1 MWFLSFVPD
10 WLLTYAIHG
19 AVALGLFLIF
29 GGSLLKNLPVIGPYA
44 SMSNQIGSILLL
56 IGVFFEGGLGVEMM
70 YRNKIAD
77 MQVRIKVA
85 EQQSVEANVKLTDE
99 LNKKQND
106 IKDKVKQNG
115 KDIQA
120 QRQNIDAECRL
131 SDTAWMLYNRS
142 VDAKVSSGTGSSNG
156 TSTKSKDT
164 TRR

>member
-1 MWFLSFVPD
+1 MWFLSFIPD
-10 WLLTYAIHG
+10 WLLTWVIHG
-19 AVALGLFLIF
+19 AVVIGLFLTF

-44 SMSNQIGSILLL
+44 SISKQIGSIVFL
-56 IGVFFEGGLGVEMM
+56 IGVFFEGGLVTEMS
-70 YRNKIAD
+70 YRHKIAD
-77 MQVRIKVA
+77 MQAKIKIT
-85 EQQSVEANVKLTDE
+85 EQQSIEANKKLTNE

-106 IKDKVKQNG
+106 IKDRVKQNG

-131 SDTAWMLYNRS
+131 SDTAWLLYNRS
-142 VDAKVSSGTGSSNG
+142 VNSKVSTGTTSTDG

>member
-10 WLLTYAIHG
+10 WLLTWAIHG
-19 AVALGLFLIF
+19 AIVVGLFLIF
-29 GGSLLKNLPVIGPYA
+29 GGSLLKNLPIIGPYA
-44 SMSNQIGSILLL
+44 SMSNQIGSIVLL

-77 MQVRIKVA
+77 MQAKIKVA

-120 QRQNIDAECRL
+120 QRQKIDAECRL

-142 VDAKVSSGTGSSNG
+142 VDPKVSNSTRSSNG
-156 TSTKSKDT
+156 TGTNTKDST
-164 TRR
+164 R